1 MFKRLP
7 ESDVAMVAA
16 VPVTI
21 DGEPFSARAG
31 DSVAAALLASGRAAC
46 RTTPVSGA
54 PRGPFCMMGVCFD
67 CLVAVDGRPN
77 QQGCLVRVVPG
88 MRIETQRG
96 APEVAP

>member
-7 ESDVAMVAA
+7 ETDVAEAAA

-21 DGEPFSARAG
+21 DGDAFNARAG
-31 DSVAAALLASGRAAC
+31 DSVASALFASGRVTC

-77 QQGCLVRVVPG
+77 QQGCLIPVVPG

-96 APEVAP
+96 EPEVAP